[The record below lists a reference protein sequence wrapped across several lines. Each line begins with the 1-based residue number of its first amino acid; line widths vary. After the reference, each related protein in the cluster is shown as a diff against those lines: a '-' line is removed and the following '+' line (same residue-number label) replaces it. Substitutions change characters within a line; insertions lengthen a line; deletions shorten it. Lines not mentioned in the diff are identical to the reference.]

1 MQAKN
6 TQVGSG
12 AKAAGM
18 SGAAKSV
25 FVFGI
30 YLVGMGVGLIAMPN
44 LLLGTFGLPATSE
57 VNIRIVGVLS
67 LFIAYYYIQTARCE
81 MTDFFRFTIPTRAS
95 LILFFGAFV
104 ALGFA
109 PPQLLLLAPL
119 DLLGAIWT
127 ALALRSAKT

>member
-1 MQAKN
+1 
-6 TQVGSG
+6 
-12 AKAAGM
+12 M

-30 YLVGMGVGLIAMPN
+30 YLIGMGVGLVAMPN
-44 LLLGTFGLPATSE
+44 ALLGLFGLPSTNE

-67 LFIAYYYIQTARCE
+67 LFIAYYYIQTARRE
-81 MTDFFRFTIPTRAS
+81 MIGFFRFTIPTRGS

-109 PPQLLLLAPL
+109 PLQLLLLTLP

-127 ALALRSAKT
+127 ALALRSEKS